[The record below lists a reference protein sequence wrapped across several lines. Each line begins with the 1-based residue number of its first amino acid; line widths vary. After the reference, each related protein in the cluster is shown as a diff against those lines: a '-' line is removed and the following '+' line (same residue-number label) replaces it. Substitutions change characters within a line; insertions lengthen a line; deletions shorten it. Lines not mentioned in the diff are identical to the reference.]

1 VIFFALV
8 EMIHVKDIFIKL
20 FLIDA
25 LAELFCPVLFPA
37 FPEIRYITKPLL
49 LILLMGHIA
58 LENPK
63 PALFFTAIFALLG
76 DVFLMVPGDN
86 PLYFQLGLGSFL
98 VMQLSYIRLFF
109 RQAPEQ
115 AWIPA
120 HARQPLAGILIY
132 VFSFLA
138 FLNPHLLEGMKI
150 PVTLY
155 AFALGAMSYF
165 AIRLNNRI
173 ITWGAFLFVL
183 SDSVLAFGKFYY
195 SFPGISFVVMSTYIA
210 AQLLLISALCK
221 LQFKK

>member
-1 VIFFALV
+1 MRNL
-8 EMIHVKDIFIKL
+8 FIKL

-25 LAELFCPVLFPA
+25 IAELLSPLLFPTV
-37 FPEIRYITKPLL
+37 PEIRLVTKPLL

-58 LENPK
+58 QENPR

-76 DVFLMVPGDN
+76 DVFLMIPGDN

-98 VMQLSYIRLFF
+98 VMQVSYIRLFASQTADKTLF
-109 RQAPEQ
+109 PPDLRL
-115 AWIPA
+115 
-120 HARQPLAGILIY
+120 RLLGIFIY

-138 FLNPHLLEGMKI
+138 FLNTHLADAMKI

-155 AFALGAMSYF
+155 AFALGSMLYF
-165 AIRLNNRI
+165 AIRLKNQTI
-173 ITWGAFLFVL
+173 FWGAFFFVV

-195 SFPGISFVVMSTYIA
+195 SFTGISSIVMGTYIV

-221 LQFKK
+221 LQLKK